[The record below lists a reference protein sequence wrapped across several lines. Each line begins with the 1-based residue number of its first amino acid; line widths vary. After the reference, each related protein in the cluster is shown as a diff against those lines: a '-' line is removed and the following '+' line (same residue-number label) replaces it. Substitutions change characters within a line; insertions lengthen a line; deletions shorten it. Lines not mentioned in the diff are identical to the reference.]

1 MTNFIPAK
9 TGGFFCLKLMNTKT
23 NHYKEPKLSTYPSDK
38 MSVQPQSMDKN
49 ITDQITDLAKNLIT
63 AHSTADDAEGRADA
77 LALVKKELFEY
88 PMEEFASGGYHSVL
102 IRNTVNE
109 TRKFKII
116 LNAHLDVMPGSITQ
130 FEPYEKDGK
139 LYGRGSYD
147 MKATTAAMVLLFRYL
162 AKHLPYPIA
171 LQVTTDEEITGK
183 HGTKYQL
190 EKGVRSDFVITGECG
205 SDFRIV
211 NKAKGILWFKL
222 HTTGTKA
229 HGAYPWKGD
238 NALWKLQQAVTEI
251 HTLFP
256 VPEKEAWVTTM
267 NLAKIETANN
277 AFNHV
282 PDSATA
288 SIDIRFTADDEKDL
302 IKRIKEV
309 ISPDMHMEVITH
321 ESPEDIADDDPFLLS
336 LEKAITETTGT
347 QAKRVSAHAP
357 SDIRHFNTV
366 GCHGVEFG
374 TIGSGQ
380 HADEEWVDIKSLEKY
395 FSVLETFLIDA
406 IKI

>member
-1 MTNFIPAK
+1 MI
-9 TGGFFCLKLMNTKT
+9 
-23 NHYKEPKLSTYPSDK
+23 
-38 MSVQPQSMDKN
+38 MSKQSMNKN
-49 ITDQITDLAKNLIT
+49 ITAQIIELAKNLIT
-63 AHSTADDAEGRADA
+63 AHSTADHAEGRADV
-77 LALVKKELFEY
+77 LAIVKKELLDF
-88 PMEEFASGGYHSVL
+88 PMEEFESGGYHSLL
-102 IRNTVNE
+102 IRNKENE

-116 LNAHLDVMPGSITQ
+116 LNAHLDVMPGGIEQ
-130 FEPYEKDGK
+130 FEPYEKDGR

-147 MKATTAAMVLLFRYL
+147 MKATSAAMILLFHYL

-171 LQVTTDEEITGK
+171 LQITTDEEITGK

-190 EKGVRSDFVITGECG
+190 EQGVRSDFVITGECG
-205 SDFRIV
+205 SNLQIV

-238 NALWKLQQAVTEI
+238 NALWKLQKALTELQK
-251 HTLFP
+251 LFP
-256 VPEKEAWVTTM
+256 VPEKEEWVTTM

-302 IKRIKEV
+302 LKRIKQV
-309 ISPDMHMEVITH
+309 LSPDMHMEVFTH
-321 ESPEDIADDDPFLLS
+321 ESPEDIADDNPFLLS

-347 QAKRVSAHAP
+347 KAKRVSAHAP
-357 SDIRHFNTV
+357 SDIRHYNTV

-374 TIGSGQ
+374 SIGAGQ
-380 HADEEWVDIKSLEKY
+380 HADEEWVDIKSLEQY
-395 FSVLETFLIDA
+395 FSVLETFLIDS
-406 IKI
+406 IEI